1 MGEYGG
7 DMGSISELESD
18 NEKLKE
24 QIEDTYRQID
34 SLDKIIES
42 YGEDYIS
49 MKMRERSLL
58 DKILPSKKI

>member
-1 MGEYGG
+1 MA
-7 DMGSISELESD
+7 SISELESD

-24 QIEDTYRQID
+24 QIEKTYGQIY

-49 MKMRERSLL
+49 MKLRERSLL
-58 DKILPSKKI
+58 EKILPSKKI

>member
-1 MGEYGG
+1 
-7 DMGSISELESD
+7 MGSISELESD
-18 NEKLKE
+18 NEKLKD

-34 SLDKIIES
+34 SLDKIIKS